1 VIYKWLADGLVT
13 LHAAFVA
20 FVVLGGL
27 AAMRWPRVAWIHIPA
42 AIWGALIEF
51 AGWICPLTPLEN
63 EWRMRA
69 GERGYTGGFI
79 DHYVVGALYPA
90 GLTRQTQ
97 WLLGACVVAVNVTA
111 YWNVYRRW
119 RRARN
124 VGPGFNPP
132 G

>member
-1 VIYKWLADGLVT
+1 MLYRWLADGLVM

-27 AAMRWPRVAWIHIPA
+27 AVIRWPRLAWVHIPA

-63 EWRMRA
+63 EWRVRA
-69 GERGYTGGFI
+69 GELGYSGGFI
-79 DHYVVGALYPA
+79 DHYIVSALYPA

-97 WLLGACVVAVNVTA
+97 WVLGITVVVINLIA
-111 YWNVYRRW
+111 YGIVYRRW
-119 RRARN
+119 HL
-124 VGPGFNPP
+124 NPRHRP
-132 G
+132 H